1 MTTST
6 VLTELLA
13 ERDVLLVDGAT
24 GTQLMAAGLE
34 PGDAP
39 ERLNLDH
46 PETVHG
52 LHESYVNAGSDIV
65 LTNTFGGSRL
75 RLKLHKLDDRVIEI
89 NREAAR
95 HARHVVDQLE
105 RRVLVAGSMGP
116 TGELLAPLG
125 ALDPADAA
133 DVFAEQATGLAEG
146 GADLLWIETMSS
158 IEEIEAAIDGCRS
171 VSDLPI
177 AVTLSFDTAGRTMM
191 GVDGTTAGVRL
202 RELGVAAMG
211 ANCGNNLPDTEAAL
225 VQMVAVAG
233 GYSGDRQGQRRY
245 PAVARRRTRLL
256 RLARG
261 RRCSRPSRPHRRG
274 FHHRRLLWQRTS
286 PLGLHA
292 CGARRHHSGARR

>member
-13 ERDVLLVDGAT
+13 ERGVLLVDGAT

-34 PGDAP
+34 AGDAP

-89 NREAAR
+89 NRKAAR

-158 IEEIEAAIDGCRS
+158 MEEIEAAIDGCRS
-171 VSDLPI
+171 VSNLPI

-191 GVDGTTAGVRL
+191 GVDGTTAGVS
-202 RELGVAAMG
+202 GF
-211 ANCGNNLPDTEAAL
+211 ANWVSPPWGRTAETTCPTP
-225 VQMVAVAG
+225 
-233 GYSGDRQGQRRY
+233 RQHS
-245 PAVARRRTRLL
+245 
-256 RLARG
+256 
-261 RRCSRPSRPHRRG
+261 SRWWRSRAIFR
-274 FHHRRLLWQRTS
+274 
-286 PLGLHA
+286 
-292 CGARRHHSGARR
+292 